1 MTDISDADAFF
12 GLTLIFAAAVFAPLL
27 SDRIA
32 RWVPVPS
39 TVLEIVLGILLGP
52 SVFALVAENDVTSRF
67 HDLGLAMLFFLAGYE
82 IEFGRIKGRPLVLGG
97 LGWLIG
103 IVAALG
109 LSTAVTR
116 DLDVGLI
123 VGVAVCT
130 TALGTILPMIRDAG
144 MLPTKVGAH
153 IMAIGAVGEFAPMI
167 AITVLFG
174 TASTEDHPAW
184 VRAGFVVLAIIAAW
198 AAMRPRSE
206 RVGRL
211 LSATLG
217 TSVQF
222 AVRLAMLM
230 VVLMIWISYELGLDI
245 VLGGFVA
252 GVVIRLLISTIEE
265 EEAEAVASKLD
276 AVGFGFLV
284 PFFFVTTGI
293 GYDLKALLASPGALL
308 ALPAILAMFLLI
320 RGVVTYLVLRKD
332 FDRSDRTTLSL
343 LASTQLPLVVVVAGI
358 GVSTGRISTATE
370 SALVGA
376 AMLSVLI
383 FPLIA
388 IRPPKAIRR
397 LTARDHVV
405 NEPT

>member
-1 MTDISDADAFF
+1 MGAVLSSDAFF
-12 GLTLIFAAAVFAPLL
+12 GLTLIFAAAVLAPLL
-27 SDRIA
+27 SDRLG
-32 RWVPVPS
+32 RWLPVPS
-39 TVLEIVLGILLGP
+39 TVLEIMLGILLGP
-52 SVFALVAENDVTSRF
+52 SVFALVQQNVFTDRF

-82 IEFGRIKGRPLVLGG
+82 IEFGRIKGRPLMLGG
-97 LGWLIG
+97 IGWLIG
-103 IVAALG
+103 IILALG
-109 LSTAVTR
+109 VSTAVTR
-116 DLDVGLI
+116 SLDVGLI
-123 VGVAVCT
+123 IGVAVCT

-144 MLPTKVGAH
+144 ILPTRVGAH

-167 AITVLFG
+167 AITILFG
-174 TASTEDHPAW
+174 RTGESHSPW
-184 VRAGFVVLAIIAAW
+184 VRAGFVVLAIVAAW

-230 VVLMIWISYELGLDI
+230 VVMMIWISYELGLDI

-252 GVVIRLLISTIEE
+252 GVVIRLLISTIEK
-265 EEAEAVASKLD
+265 EEAEIVASKLD

-284 PFFFVTTGI
+284 PFFFVTTGV
-293 GYDLKALLASPGALL
+293 GYDLKALLDSPSALL
-308 ALPAILAMFLLI
+308 ALPAILVMFLLV
-320 RGVVTYLVLRKD
+320 RGVITYWILRKD
-332 FDRSDRTTLSL
+332 FTVGERRKLALLS
-343 LASTQLPLVVVVAGI
+343 STQLPLVVVVAGI
-358 GVSTGRISTATE
+358 GVSTGRISVATE

-383 FPLIA
+383 FPLLA
-388 IRPPKAIRR
+388 IRPGSAAQA
-397 LTARDHVV
+397 TARDHVV